1 MKKITFLLVI
11 LNLILISCSEKEDKQ
26 IIGKWEDNIKLSEKQ
41 VKFSNQKDSVKITT
55 EGKNWWFN
63 SIEFNNK
70 QINFNRDD
78 YGLKNF
84 IIENSD
90 FRIERKN
97 SQEIYILINKN
108 KTNKK
113 RILLITLQAGDYF
126 DRIEVTQK
134 K

>member
-41 VKFSNQKDSVKITT
+41 VEFSNQKDSVKITT

-78 YGLKNF
+78 SGLKNF